1 MRSICC
7 LLLALAFGVHAT
19 DAPTKR
25 YFPDNP
31 RLAVLFQEDQ
41 DDRHGFPNTKRTYEE
56 INERDE
62 ARRQEILAMPARG
75 KVRTAQDYFDSA
87 VIFHHGQTND
97 HYRTAS
103 SLAWIEAT
111 LDPKPKYLYESASTW
126 DRMMLKRDQPQW
138 YGVQPKHDENFKQI
152 GFYPINDTAVTDE
165 ERVRF
170 QIKPRARLMAEP
182 DQPALCAFDSCSN
195 LAHRTHR
202 RTPPTPRLA

>member
-7 LLLALAFGVHAT
+7 LLLALVFSAHAA
-19 DAPTKR
+19 DAPPKR

-62 ARRQEILAMPARG
+62 ARRQEILALLARG
-75 KVRTAQDYFDSA
+75 KVRTAQDYFYSA

-103 SLAWIEAT
+103 SLAWIAAT
-111 LDPKPKYLYESASTW
+111 LDPKPKYLYETASTW
-126 DRMMLKRDQPQW
+126 DRMLLKRDQPQW
-138 YGVQPKHDENFKQI
+138 YGVQPKHDENFKQT

-182 DQPALCAFDSCSN
+182 DQPA
-195 LAHRTHR
+195 RW
-202 RTPPTPRLA
+202 PPEESEPPK

>member
-1 MRSICC
+1 MRYLCC
-7 LLLALAFGVHAT
+7 LLLNLAFAVHAA

-62 ARRQEILAMPARG
+62 ARRQEILALLARG
-75 KVRTAQDYFDSA
+75 KVRTAQDYFYSA
-87 VIFHHGQTND
+87 IIFHHGQTND
-97 HYRTAS
+97 HYRMAS
-103 SLAWIEAT
+103 SLAWIAAT

-138 YGVQPKHDENFKQI
+138 YGVQPKHGENFKQI
-152 GFYPINDTAVTDE
+152 GFYPINDTAVTDD

-182 DQPALCAFDSCSN
+182 DQPARWPPEATEPAPNGARPQSN
-195 LAHRTHR
+195 KPQH
-202 RTPPTPRLA
+202 